1 MNRRFLVII
10 FVLATGI
17 LITFTAFLF
26 WSGGEHIGNKYLYK
40 DKNGGVVEPV
50 SFDEELLQKIKT
62 LPLRKRIGQ
71 LMIFGFSS
79 TTPDAHIRELIEGY
93 GVGGVNLLKR
103 NVANAT
109 QVKKMAGE
117 LQSLTE
123 EAGLPPMFIA
133 VDQEGGEVNR
143 FKFLSEKTAQMEMGS
158 MEEAFGVAR
167 RRGGELKNLG
177 ITMNFSPVLD
187 YVPNTSAYLY
197 NRTFATT
204 SDASV
209 ELGVAMA
216 KGYLD
221 VGIIPVFKHF
231 PGYGSIALDPHQNTA
246 LISDK
251 EFLEKSLLVFER
263 ALSAKPDV
271 PIMTAHIIYP
281 NFDSKPATLSKKF
294 LTTIL
299 RGRFGYKGV
308 IITDDIEMVSARL
321 AKSMSIPEASVQA
334 LEAGVDIVISTYTT
348 SLHEKII
355 KAIEEA
361 VANGR
366 LSENRINESVVRVW
380 KLKMGAF
387 DKI

>member
-263 ALSAKPDV
+263 ALSAKP
-271 PIMTAHIIYP
+271 
-281 NFDSKPATLSKKF
+281 ATLSNKF

-299 RGRFGYKGV
+299 RERFGYKGV